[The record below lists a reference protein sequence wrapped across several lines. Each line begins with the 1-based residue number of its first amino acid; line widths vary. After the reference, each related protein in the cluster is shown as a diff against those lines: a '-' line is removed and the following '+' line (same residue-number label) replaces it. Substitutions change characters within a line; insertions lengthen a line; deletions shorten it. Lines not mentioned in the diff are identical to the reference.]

1 MASALVEK
9 NFANRPNEKGLLV
22 LIKVKRA
29 QQFGDGSAGRVLFV
43 GNAKTQVGSVANQ
56 ASRNVS
62 DLVLP
67 APKTPATASVDRP
80 DCKAETRDRAMDI
93 I

>member
-1 MASALVEK
+1 MASGLSSRSITSSVVPQPAGFSLWATPNRRLV
-9 NFANRPNEKGLLV
+9 V
-22 LIKVKRA
+22 I
-29 QQFGDGSAGRVLFV
+29 
-43 GNAKTQVGSVANQ
+43 ANQ